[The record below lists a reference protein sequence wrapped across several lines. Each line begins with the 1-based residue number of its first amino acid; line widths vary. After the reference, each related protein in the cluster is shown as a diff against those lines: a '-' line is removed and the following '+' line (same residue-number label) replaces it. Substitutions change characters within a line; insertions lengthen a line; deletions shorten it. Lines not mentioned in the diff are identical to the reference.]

1 MRILIDIGHPAHV
14 HLFKNFTIEMQKQG
28 HIALFT
34 CREKEF
40 EIELLEANGFKYVSF
55 GKKYKSIAG
64 KIFGLLVF
72 DLKMLKT
79 AIKFK
84 PDIFLS
90 VGSMYAAQVAFMLR
104 KPHFTFEDTGNLEQ
118 IRLYLPFTKMV
129 FTPDVLKRDL
139 GEKQLR
145 YPSYHELAYLSP
157 NYFSPDN
164 SIYKFLGIESKDSYV
179 IIRFVSWNATHDVGQ
194 NGINDKD
201 KNDIISFLAT
211 KYKVFISSES
221 ELPEELKKYK
231 IKIPPEHIHHA
242 LYYADLVISEGATM
256 ASEAGVLG
264 TTAIYV
270 NSIEACNNRDQEKY
284 ELVYNFKSGLG
295 VLDKVK
301 EIVKENMGK
310 EELNNRKEIMLSNKI
325 DVTDFLLWFVKNYPE
340 SYLELKKNP
349 KYQFNFKIN
358 NGLHSK
364 NI

>member
-1 MRILIDIGHPAHV
+1 MKILIDIGHPAHV
-14 HLFKNFTIEMQKQG
+14 HLFKNFTIKMQKKG
-28 HIALFT
+28 HKVLFT

-40 EIELLEANGFKYVSF
+40 EIELLRANDFKHVSF
-55 GKKYKSIAG
+55 GRKYKSIAG

-72 DLKMLKT
+72 DLKMFKT

-90 VGSMYAAQVAFMLR
+90 VGSMYAAHVAFMMR

-129 FTPDVLKRDL
+129 FTPDVLNINL
-139 GEKQLR
+139 GKKQLK

-164 SIYKFLGIESKDSYV
+164 SIYKFLGIDSSQNYV

-201 KNDIISFLAT
+201 KGEIISFLASR
-211 KYKVFISSES
+211 YSVFISSES
-221 ELPEELKKYK
+221 ELPEKFEKYK
-231 IKIPPEHIHHA
+231 IKIPPELIHHA

-284 ELVYNFKSGLG
+284 GLVYNFKSGLG
-295 VLDKVK
+295 VLDKIK
-301 EIVKENMGK
+301 EIVTNNLDKKELCLRK
-310 EELNNRKEIMLSNKI
+310 NNLLSNKI
-325 DVTDFLLWFVKNYPE
+325 DVTDFLLWFINNYPE
-340 SYLELKKNP
+340 SYNKLKTNSE
-349 KYQFNFKIN
+349 YEFNFKIK
-358 NGLHSK
+358 NGLYRK
-364 NI
+364 KI